1 MEPHLMIEEDI
12 RLQEIR
18 QELTDFYNKHGHY
31 GLTQPVLF
39 EEIGIVFKKAFNA
52 QALAMYKNRGLSK
65 DDAFQDVV
73 VHLLMER
80 SGIPAAHIHTVYFV
94 YSERNLEIGQPYTL
108 LQSRKS
114 MLKIMR
120 QSFLRQTTRTVAQN
134 VLRRVVPLLLDPPYA
149 THFEGDSRRFT
160 FGDQLLD
167 QLQPLPSQEALRLAV
182 RFASNVPKIPQ
193 HENPQRMNKVFHTPD
208 LHLVLQ
214 KVLEHASGLSISQ
227 LHKVLEDL
235 LTDRPSASIY
245 NHEDMNLVID
255 KDTKIDAMGAETV
268 ALVRSVAR
276 RIWDQTDYATKV
288 ILSCQF
294 SGLPDVKIA
303 QNIAFDPNN
312 PSGRMSRAWVTTK
325 FTEFGKF
332 AASQM
337 SELSTDDQLRVSR
350 LIEAHIVNF
359 DSENKQ

>member
-1 MEPHLMIEEDI
+1 MTDDDDI
-12 RLQEIR
+12 RLHGIR
-18 QELTDFYNKHGHY
+18 QELTDYYNKHGQY
-31 GLTQPVLF
+31 GMTQPVLF
-39 EEIGIVFKKAFNA
+39 DEIGIVFKKAFNS

-80 SGIPAAHIHTVYFV
+80 SGVPAAHIHTVYFV
-94 YSERNLEIGQPYTL
+94 YFERNLEIGQPYTL
-108 LQSRKS
+108 LQTRKS
-114 MLKIMR
+114 MVKIMR
-120 QSFLRQTTRTVAQN
+120 QAFLRQTTRTVAQN
-134 VLRRVVPLLLDPPYA
+134 VIRRAVPLLLDQPYS
-149 THFEGDSRRFT
+149 THFEGDARRFT
-160 FGDQLLD
+160 FRDQLLD
-167 QLQPLPSQEALRLAV
+167 QLQPLPNQEALRLAV

-193 HENPQRMNKVFHTPD
+193 DENAQRMNKVFHTPD

-214 KVLEHASGLSISQ
+214 IILEHAPGLSISQ

-255 KDTKIDAMGAETV
+255 KDSKIDDMGAETV
-268 ALVRSVAR
+268 ALVRSIAR
-276 RIWDQTDYATKV
+276 RIWNQTDYATKV

-294 SGLPDVKIA
+294 SGLPDIKIA

-312 PSGRMSRAWVTTK
+312 PGNRMSRAWVTTK

-337 SELSTDDQLRVSR
+337 SDLSTDDQLRVSR

-359 DSENKQ
+359 DSEKHI